1 MDVTIISIGRYIIV
15 PIQVELDDVAA
26 GRLQENILQRI
37 EATGARGLLVDVSA
51 LPIIDTFLGRVL
63 IDTSR
68 MACLMGASTVL
79 TGLRKEVVMTLLHL
93 GMVIGGLQTALCIED
108 GIEVLNRTTGETYET
123 P

>member
-15 PIQVELDDVAA
+15 PIQIELDDIAA
-26 GRLQENILQRI
+26 KRLQANILQKI
-37 EATGARGLLVDVSA
+37 EAIGARGLLVDVSA
-51 LPIIDTFLGRVL
+51 LPIIDSFLGRVL

-68 MACLMGASTVL
+68 MACLMGAPMIL

-93 GMVIGGLQTALCIED
+93 GMGMIGLQTALCIED
-108 GIEVLNRTTGETYET
+108 GIEVLNRSTGETYET